1 MQPRTGILALA
12 ALVALA
18 VQPVAAQ
25 QGTDSRW
32 QAFAGCWA
40 PFTEDGTEPVSEHI
54 VCFAPSAEGATA
66 LTVVAGEVTSEERIV
81 ADGSARPVKDE
92 QCEGTETARWSE
104 DGARV
109 YLRSSLRCGEAVLGR
124 ESAGVLA
131 LAGPNSFLDVQAV
144 GVEDQYGVRVLRYR
158 ALAPAEYPASLS
170 HLATAPDAS
179 SRLYAAAPLALEDI
193 VEANRTLPTPAMQA
207 LLVNLPTT
215 RLRLDADALVA
226 LADAGLEPDV
236 IDVLVALAYP
246 EKFAVA
252 EAPRSVEGGRTAA
265 HREWMYYDPWSRY
278 DRYGRYGYDPYYY
291 SPYGYGRYGWGYGT
305 GTVIIVDRDDV
316 DENAP
321 TRGTLVKG
329 RGYTRPARSSDSGSS
344 SSRPA
349 RPVTERSDSPA
360 PSSGASSTRS
370 SSGSST
376 PSSSSSSERR
386 AKPRPPDSN

>member
-1 MQPRTGILALA
+1 MQPRTGVLALA
-12 ALVALA
+12 GLVALA
-18 VQPVAAQ
+18 AQPVAAQ
-25 QGTDSRW
+25 EPADARW

-40 PFTEDGTEPVSEHI
+40 PITEDGAEPVAEHI
-54 VCFAPSAEGATA
+54 VCFSPTA
-66 LTVVAGEVTSEERIV
+66 AGVNTLTVVGGAVTSEERIL

-109 YLRSSLRCGEAVLGR
+109 YLRSSLKCGEAVLGR

-158 ALAPAEYPASLS
+158 ALASTEYPASLS
-170 HLATAPDAS
+170 HLATAADPA

-193 VEANRTLPTPAMQA
+193 VEANGTLPAPAMQA

-215 RLRLDADALVA
+215 KLRIDADALIA

-252 EAPRSVEGGRTAA
+252 EAPRTVDERA
-265 HREWMYYDPWSRY
+265 HSRREWMYYDPWRRY
-278 DRYGRYGYDPYYY
+278 DRYDRYGYDPYYY
-291 SPYGYGRYGWGYGT
+291 SPFGYGRYGWGYGT
-305 GTVIIVDRDDV
+305 GTVIIVERDDLV

-349 RPVTERSDSPA
+349 RPAVERSDSPA
-360 PSSGASSTRS
+360 PSSGASSRSSGSS
-370 SSGSST
+370 SSGSS
-376 PSSSSSSERR
+376 SSTSERR